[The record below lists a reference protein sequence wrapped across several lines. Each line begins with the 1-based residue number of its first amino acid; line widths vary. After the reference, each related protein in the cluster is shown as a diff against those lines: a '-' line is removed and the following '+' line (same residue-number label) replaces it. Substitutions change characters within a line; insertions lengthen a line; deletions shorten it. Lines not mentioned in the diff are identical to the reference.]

1 VIVDP
6 DGLIVTNHHVIQEAQ
21 EITVVLS
28 DRREFEARV
37 LRSDERTDLAV
48 LKVDPKAERLPTLP
62 IGDSDALQVGDLVLA
77 IGNPFG
83 VGQTVTSGIVSGLA
97 RTAIGVSDFRSF
109 IQTDAAINPGNSGG
123 ALVDVDGKLVGINTA
138 IYSRSGGSVGLGF
151 AIPTSMVRAVVE
163 GAKSGKPI
171 TRAWLGASGQ
181 PVTAE
186 IAQAAGLDR
195 PRGVLVKEVAAD
207 SPAAQA
213 GIHAGDVIVAIS
225 GHEVDDPED
234 LRFRVATLPAGA
246 PVPLTLWRA
255 GKQQE
260 TSATLVTPPET
271 PSRDTQ
277 TLEGRHPLAGVTVSN
292 LNPALAEEM
301 SLDMTTRGV
310 VIGDVRDR
318 SAAQRIGLQKGD
330 LLVSLNNKPLPT
342 VAALRQVVNAASSP
356 WTLSVK
362 RGNQTLSVTVR
373 D

>member
-1 VIVDP
+1 
-6 DGLIVTNHHVIQEAQ
+6 
-21 EITVVLS
+21 
-28 DRREFEARV
+28 
-37 LRSDERTDLAV
+37 
-48 LKVDPKAERLPTLP
+48 
-62 IGDSDALQVGDLVLA
+62 
-77 IGNPFG
+77 
-83 VGQTVTSGIVSGLA
+83 
-97 RTAIGVSDFRSF
+97 
-109 IQTDAAINPGNSGG
+109 
-123 ALVDVDGKLVGINTA
+123 
-138 IYSRSGGSVGLGF
+138 
-151 AIPTSMVRAVVE
+151 MVRAVVE

-195 PRGVLVKEVAAD
+195 PRGVLVKEVSAD

-213 GIHAGDVIVAIS
+213 GVRAGDVIVAIS

-292 LNPALAEEM
+292 LNPAIAEEM

-310 VIGDVRDR
+310 VISDVRDR